1 MRRGCDWADRSDLH
15 VLPGGVSTATLQVL
29 ARGTIVVESNN
40 GTGGATLG
48 RVNGGDHGDDARL
61 MLA

>member
-15 VLPGGVSTATLQVL
+15 VFPGGVSTATLQVL

-40 GTGGATLG
+40 GTGVQRWAVLIEGAMVMMLG
-48 RVNGGDHGDDARL
+48 
-61 MLA
+61 